1 MPYPDDFST
10 ACYDATQGRDDE
22 DGDYVPED
30 CFAAAAD
37 LLHAIDRGWN
47 PESWI
52 TALRVAVAA
61 ERESRAEDEARRRS
75 LYTRIA
81 VKQGNA

>member
-10 ACYDATQGRDDE
+10 ARYDATQGRDDE

-37 LLHAIDRGWN
+37 LLNAIDRGWN

-61 ERESRAEDEARRRS
+61 ERESRAEDEARRRAF
-75 LYTRIA
+75 YTRIA
-81 VKQGNA
+81 AKQGNA